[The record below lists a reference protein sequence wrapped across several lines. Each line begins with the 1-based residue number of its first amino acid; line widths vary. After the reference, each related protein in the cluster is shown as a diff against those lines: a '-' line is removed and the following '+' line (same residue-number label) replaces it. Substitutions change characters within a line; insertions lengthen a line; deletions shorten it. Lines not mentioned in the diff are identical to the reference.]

1 MADKCGG
8 KPYEALADDLGR
20 TCASNRKANRAITQ
34 LTGEVEDLQAQ
45 CRMLQDQAARPPVC
59 RLAHGMSDEERAH
72 MEELGHKL
80 SIEISVNG
88 QLRAKLD
95 EKDALYRDMQEKL
108 DRELLQSEYWRH
120 AAAKYNLELAA
131 SGSSPARQSVAA
143 ATAELLSN
151 SRTRAGTATTMS
163 ESVTLRA
170 PSDMS
175 VGGAEDYASRAITA
189 ASGHFDV
196 QGKQGLLVTL
206 ENLEST
212 AFKLKAEKLA
222 LESQLDKSVAALK
235 QTEAELKHAR
245 KKVLE
250 LEEDRRT
257 LQSAMKCSE
266 VNLKAAGGSEKELAK
281 LAAENDELRDRC
293 DTLQRE
299 IGYANGNLMAAVS
312 SMDLARGDTDGDDV
326 IGGGVVT
333 LRAENAKLKVECR
346 DLGERY
352 RVAAEHAENLKRM
365 LEQSNELIYNFKH
378 DDVRKF
384 IRESTVG
391 PAQAEAVRE
400 NCRQW
405 SQVQVVVA
413 APGETHSLTRN
424 RGGSSYRGAFN
435 SAGSSPEMLA
445 HSDDSFVY
453 EMSETSPPPAVVPKP
468 LQQQQQH
475 RRPLSSG
482 MFNSSQL

>member
-1 MADKCGG
+1 
-8 KPYEALADDLGR
+8 
-20 TCASNRKANRAITQ
+20 
-34 LTGEVEDLQAQ
+34 
-45 CRMLQDQAARPPVC
+45 
-59 RLAHGMSDEERAH
+59 
-72 MEELGHKL
+72 
-80 SIEISVNG
+80 
-88 QLRAKLD
+88 
-95 EKDALYRDMQEKL
+95 
-108 DRELLQSEYWRH
+108 
-120 AAAKYNLELAA
+120 
-131 SGSSPARQSVAA
+131 
-143 ATAELLSN
+143 
-151 SRTRAGTATTMS
+151 
-163 ESVTLRA
+163 
-170 PSDMS
+170 
-175 VGGAEDYASRAITA
+175 
-189 ASGHFDV
+189 
-196 QGKQGLLVTL
+196 
-206 ENLEST
+206 
-212 AFKLKAEKLA
+212 
-222 LESQLDKSVAALK
+222 
-235 QTEAELKHAR
+235 
-245 KKVLE
+245 
-250 LEEDRRT
+250 
-257 LQSAMKCSE
+257 
-266 VNLKAAGGSEKELAK
+266 
-281 LAAENDELRDRC
+281 
-293 DTLQRE
+293 RE

-312 SMDLARGDTDGDDV
+312 SMDLARGDTDGDDA